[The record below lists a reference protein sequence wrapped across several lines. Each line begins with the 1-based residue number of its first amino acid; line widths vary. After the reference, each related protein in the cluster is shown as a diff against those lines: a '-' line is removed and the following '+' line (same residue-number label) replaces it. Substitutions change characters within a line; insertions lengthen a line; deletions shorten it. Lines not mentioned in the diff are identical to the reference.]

1 MSQQANEQIEKLNQ
15 ELVDAKDELNQLGMY
30 VKAIKKVT

>member
-15 ELVDAKDELNQLGMY
+15 ELIDAKDELNQLGMY
-30 VKAIKKVT
+30 VCQRD

>member
-15 ELVDAKDELNQLGMY
+15 ELVDANDELNQLGMY
-30 VKAIKKVT
+30 GVCQSD